1 MAATKSA
8 ETKNGNRGKA
18 NINRHHKNGR
28 FHTKHQ
34 NNGQHLNGAHSQAKS
49 ETTKQQHQH
58 QHQHVKSTTDF
69 IVEATTADRT

>member
-1 MAATKSA
+1 MASTKSA

-49 ETTKQQHQH
+49 ETTKQQQ

-69 IVEATTADRT
+69 IVEATTTDRT